1 MVPAAQGDIHRSHRS
16 TVVAVLGCTAAK
28 KGCAVGASAVRPV
41 SRRRPRRTELRR
53 HTDLA
58 CGAMPEALQTM
69 TAADAPWKARY
80 RIPTY
85 YNPTNLLSTLHAS

>member
-1 MVPAAQGDIHRSHRS
+1 MKFCMMLTSARARAHTRARAARERAAAPA
-16 TVVAVLGCTAAK
+16 T
-28 KGCAVGASAVRPV
+28 
-41 SRRRPRRTELRR
+41 TELR